1 MTIDYF
7 FMNEDFRKKP
17 PAPLAPKPFSI
28 PKPTETVLANGL
40 KVIVFEDKKLPL
52 VSFRLAFKFGEIND
66 DLRGL
71 TSMTSAMLKEG
82 TTTHTSKQL
91 AEAIDKIGASLYAAS
106 SSDNTIVSA
115 SSLSSYS
122 YDVLSFMSDI
132 VLRPSFPPEELE
144 LNKQNTIEG
153 LKFSRS
159 DAAFLAGERVNKILY
174 GEHPYSVTSPTPEN
188 IEAITR
194 EKLLAF
200 HDAKFTANNATLFVV
215 GDVES
220 DKLLPEINKLFGEWK
235 QGSIVNNEFT
245 VPPTRKQRT
254 LSVVNRPDSA
264 QSNIIIGNVA
274 INRTHQDYFP
284 CVVMNQILGAG
295 ASSRLFMNIRED
307 KGYTYGAYSGFDA
320 RRLSGSFEAT
330 AEVRN
335 EVTGD
340 SLKEFFYELNRIRD
354 EKATNEEL
362 ADAQSYLTGV
372 FPLRG
377 ETQEGLTNQIVSQE
391 LNGLPQD
398 YLQTYRDNINAVT
411 LDEIQRVAREYVNVD
426 SIAIVIVGDAETI
439 LEQAKDYAESVEVFD
454 VDGNMAEVKS

>member
-1 MTIDYF
+1 MKFEIN
-7 FMNEDFRKKP
+7 MNEDFRKKP

-28 PKPTETVLANGL
+28 PKPTETVLENGL

-71 TSMTSAMLKEG
+71 TSMTAAMLKEG
-82 TTTHTSKQL
+82 TTTLTSKQL
-91 AEAIDKIGASLYAAS
+91 AEAIDKIGASLHTAS
-106 SSDNTIVSA
+106 GSDNTMVSA
-115 SSLSSYS
+115 SSLSAYS
-122 YDVLSFMSDI
+122 YDVLSFMADI
-132 VLRPSFPPEELE
+132 VLRPSFPQAELD

-153 LKFSRS
+153 LKFNRS

-188 IEAITR
+188 VEAITR

-200 HDAKFTANNATLFVV
+200 HAAKFTANNATLFVV

-220 DKLLPEINKLFGEWK
+220 DKLLSEVNKLFGSWK
-235 QGSIVNNEFT
+235 QGSVATDEFA
-245 VPPTRKQRT
+245 VPPMRKTRT

-307 KGYTYGAYSGFDA
+307 KGYTYGAYSGFDT

-354 EKATNEEL
+354 EKATAEEL
-362 ADAQSYLTGV
+362 ANAQSYLTGV
-372 FPLRG
+372 FPLRS
-377 ETQEGLTNQIVSQE
+377 ETQEGLTNRIVSQE

-398 YLQTYRDNINAVT
+398 YLQTYRANINAVT
-411 LDEIQRVAREYVNVD
+411 LDEVQRVAREYINVD

-439 LEQAKDYAESVEVFD
+439 LAQAKDYAESVEVFD
-454 VDGNMAEVKS
+454 VDGNIAEVKS

>member
-1 MTIDYF
+1 
-7 FMNEDFRKKP
+7 MNEDFRKKP
-17 PAPLAPKPFSI
+17 PTPLVSKPFSI
-28 PKPTETVLANGL
+28 PKPTETTLANGL

-71 TSMTSAMLKEG
+71 TSMTSVMLKEG
-82 TTTHTSKQL
+82 TTKHNSKEL
-91 AEAIDKIGASLYAAS
+91 AEAIDKIGASLHAS
-106 SSDNTIVSA
+106 SGSDNTIISA
-115 SSLSSYS
+115 SSLSIYS
-122 YDVLSFMSDI
+122 YDILSLMADI
-132 VLRPSFPPEELE
+132 VLRPSFPQEELD
-144 LNKQNTIEG
+144 LNKQNTIES

-159 DAAFLAGERVNKILY
+159 DAGFLAGERINKILY

-188 IEAITR
+188 IEAISR

-200 HDAKFTANNATLFVV
+200 HDKKFTSNNAILFVV

-220 DKLLPEINKLFGEWK
+220 DKLLAEIEMHFGDWK
-235 QGSIVNNEFT
+235 QGNELDNKFST
-245 VPPTRKQRT
+245 PPMQKART

-264 QSNIIIGNVA
+264 QSNIIIGNIA
-274 INRTHQDYFP
+274 INRTHADYFP

-307 KGYTYGAYSGFDA
+307 KGYTYGAYSSFDA
-320 RRLSGSFEAT
+320 RRLTGSFEAT

-354 EKATNEEL
+354 EKVSADEL

-372 FPLRG
+372 FPLRS

-398 YLQTYRDNINAVT
+398 YLQTYRDNINAVSI
-411 LDEIQRVAREYVNVD
+411 DEVQRVAREYIKID
-426 SIAIVIVGDAETI
+426 EIAIVIVGEADTI
-439 LEQAKDYAESVEVFD
+439 LEQAKDYAENVEVFD
-454 VDGNMAEVKS
+454 VDGNPTQVKS